1 MMKYDPCEYCDGQ
14 VKKQNVRVDHWWKS
28 KLVVIENV
36 PVGVCSRCG
45 ERYYEADILRR
56 LDRIAQGEVASV
68 RQMKMS
74 VADYRRIMA
83 A

>member
-1 MMKYDPCEYCDGQ
+1 MKNDPCEYCDGQ
-14 VKKQNVRVDHWWKS
+14 VKKQKVRVDHWWKD

-45 ERYYEADILRR
+45 ERYYGAEILHR
-56 LDRIAQGEVASV
+56 LDRIAQGKVASV
-68 RQMKMS
+68 RQMKIS
-74 VADYRRIMA
+74 VADYNRIMA